1 MTLMVV
7 TIILSAAMWVVA
19 DEVEKLEDQVEEL
32 KEVLKNEN

>member
-32 KEVLKNEN
+32 KEVLKNDN